1 MAGYIYITGE
11 GADPGAG
18 RPLNDPLFTRV
29 PTLGACMPNIRRSVS
44 LGDYIFVV
52 SSKLEKVQ
60 QYVLGGFQVDK
71 KINAIQAY
79 AQFPENRLRLDENG
93 KLQGN
98 VIVQENGQQHPL
110 DRHNAESLARRVENY
125 IVGKNPIE
133 LALPTEVELGRAESI
148 NAVARALGKSPANR
162 MVDVMGRFS
171 KLSDE
176 GVNDL
181 LAWLSS
187 VKARA

>member
-1 MAGYIYITGE
+1 MSGYIYITGD

-18 RPLNDPLFTRV
+18 NSLNDPLFTHV
-29 PTLGACMPNIRRSVS
+29 PTLGACMPNIRRAVS
-44 LGDYIFVV
+44 LGDHIFVV

-71 KINAIQAY
+71 KISAIQAFK
-79 AQFPENRLRLDENG
+79 QFPENRLRLDENG

-98 VIVQENGQQHPL
+98 VIVQANGKQHPL
-110 DRHNAESLARRVENY
+110 DRHDSESLARRVENY
-125 IVGKNPIE
+125 IVGKNPV
-133 LALPTEVELGRAESI
+133 ALTTPKEVEIARAESMRE
-148 NAVARALGKSPANR
+148 VAQALGKRPANR
-162 MVDVMGRFS
+162 MIDVMGRFS

-176 GVNDL
+176 GVDQL